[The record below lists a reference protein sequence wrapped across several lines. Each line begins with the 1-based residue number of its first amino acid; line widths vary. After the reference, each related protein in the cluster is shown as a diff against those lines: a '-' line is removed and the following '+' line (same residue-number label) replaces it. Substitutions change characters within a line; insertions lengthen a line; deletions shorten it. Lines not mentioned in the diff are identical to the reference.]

1 MNSVVGFSIFSNL
14 PEHRVKN
21 LHAAQDR
28 ALTYFLHLH
37 RRSLVLGETN
47 LELWGH
53 GNLDERIHT
62 LSDGSLAVLIGS
74 PHGKV
79 HLADKQDDLLVGK
92 FEIPWDGRVIVLRI
106 SPDGKGWTMWNDW
119 LGSIP
124 VFHAEIGQGRVASTL
139 EPVVVASAG
148 YTPDDFFLPGM
159 LSLLVNG
166 HFLSDWTLYDGMKT
180 IPPDS
185 VMIWDEGSF
194 RARSL
199 VTVQPS
205 QNRWETSWNDL
216 VDEMYDLSYKAIADA
231 LQARPAWVV
240 PLSAGLDSRLI
251 AAVGADLGTDLQLY
265 AWGERDSTDVV
276 YSHKIAQTLGYPWK
290 HFDLPG
296 DFLVRYTPQWADMF
310 GSSMHFHG
318 MYQMSFLDLLDTEP
332 DGPIAT
338 GFLGDMLS
346 GASIGVMDKV
356 HASPGSCQIF
366 NDWYVDWNVKELNSL
381 KMPVEDVCKM
391 IASTIEGQI
400 NAVAGA
406 RFQKLIFLA
415 LWSRLRFFNIFQ
427 STLCDYWRGV
437 ADPFMNREYAR
448 FALSLPRVALED
460 RRLLADVFR
469 RYYGR
474 LAVIP
479 GTYAKEPFILTGKY
493 LVKRRIV
500 EHLPPPLHHGPFAGF
515 DDVPLRMDIDSI
527 QATGS
532 DALWPLFDAWDQ
544 ISEWLDVSL
553 LDQAFQEIMRSKDD
567 IRPLRKLQSIQ
578 TLAYR
583 LLDAERVSL

>member
-1 MNSVVGFSIFSNL
+1 MNSIIGFTACSRL
-14 PEHRVKN
+14 PENNTKALEV
-21 LHAAQDR
+21 AQIR
-28 ALTYFLHLH
+28 ALTYFPNLQ
-37 RRSLVLGETN
+37 RRSLVIGETC
-47 LELWGH
+47 LELWGR
-53 GNLDERIHT
+53 NSMDERIHT
-62 LSDGSLAVLIGS
+62 LPDGSLAVLIGS

-79 HLADKQDDLLVGK
+79 GLADMQDDILADR
-92 FEIPWDGRVIVLRI
+92 FELPWDGRVLVLRI
-106 SPDGKGWTMWNDW
+106 SPDGRFWTIWNDW

-124 VFHAEIGQGRVASTL
+124 VFHAQIGSGRIASTL
-139 EPVVVASAG
+139 EPVTVAAAG
-148 YTPDDFFLPGM
+148 YTPDDFFLPG
-159 LSLLVNG
+159 LLTLLVNG
-166 HFLSDWTLYDGMKT
+166 HFISDWTLYKGMKA

-185 VMIWDEGSF
+185 VMVWSDEGF
-194 RARSL
+194 RAEQL
-199 VTVQPS
+199 NTVQPS
-205 QNRWETSWNDL
+205 QGRWETSWNDL
-216 VDEMYDLSYKAIADA
+216 VDEMHELSYKAIADV
-231 LQARPAWVV
+231 LQSQPACIV

-251 AAVGADLGTDLQLY
+251 AAVGADLGADMHFY
-265 AWGERDSTDVV
+265 AWGERNSTDVV

-296 DFLVRYTPQWADMF
+296 NFLARYTPQWADMF

-318 MYQMSFLDLLDTEP
+318 MYQMSFLDLLEAEP
-332 DGPIAT
+332 DGPVIT

-346 GASIGVMDKV
+346 GASISVMDKV
-356 HASPGSCQIF
+356 HSSSGGCQIF
-366 NDWYVDWNVKELNSL
+366 SEWYVDWNVKELGSL
-381 KMPVEDVCKM
+381 KRPFGHTCQIV
-391 IASTIEGQI
+391 ASAIESQI
-400 NAVAGA
+400 NAVSGA

-437 ADPFMNREYAR
+437 ADPFLNRDYAR

-479 GTYAKEPFILTGKY
+479 GTYAREPFILTGKY

-515 DDVPLRMDIDSI
+515 DDVPLRMDVDCV
-527 QATGS
+527 QASGK
-532 DALWPLFDAWDQ
+532 DALWPLFDAWDKL
-544 ISEWLDVSL
+544 SEWLDAEL
-553 LDQAFQEIMRSKDD
+553 LEQAYQAIMRSNED
-567 IRPLRKLQSIQ
+567 IRPLRKLQSAQ

-583 LLDAERVSL
+583 LVDRE